1 VQALDRAFK
10 HRSDRRAGVIGET
23 INNYQVSELLGEGGM
38 GAVYLAE
45 HPFMG
50 RKAAIKVLRREFAED
65 RGLVERFMN
74 EARAANAIRHPN
86 IIDIIDVGR
95 MPSGIPYLMME
106 FLEGESLAHRLRR
119 GAVPVPEVI
128 DIILQ
133 TTSALAAAHS
143 KGIVHRDL
151 KPDNLYLVPDEAAPG
166 GIRVKVL
173 DFGIAKLR
181 DDLSGGMAKT
191 QAGALMGTPPYM
203 SPEQCR
209 GITDQID
216 HRTDVYAI
224 GIILYEMLCGAPPF
238 VSEGWGEVVLAHLTK
253 PPPSPRSRNASIP
266 ETLEVVIMKALAK
279 NPDERFPTAA
289 DMRTALRAMTAT
301 STFPPRSTVGTM
313 PATPTAASMPVKVPT
328 TFRTATGEM
337 SSLKPTLAETP
348 ADLRPKSRRGLAIAG
363 VAAAAA
369 VAGVAFFA
377 VSGKRQS
384 DVATAPPV
392 TAPVVAAAPPP
403 PPAPKPPPSE
413 TPPPPPA
420 QILVRLT
427 SEPAGA
433 LVTDTQRGVV
443 IGATPFEQRL
453 ERKPTT
459 LGVRLAKDGFA
470 NVDLAIPLGGDFE
483 KAVRLER
490 QKTRAPAR
498 VAAAPSAAAKKPTG
512 SGAAPA
518 PAPGPAAAAAPAAAP
533 PTAPPPAAASPAP
546 KPKAAE
552 KW

>member
-1 VQALDRAFK
+1 
-10 HRSDRRAGVIGET
+10 VIGET
-23 INNYQVSELLGEGGM
+23 INNYQVSVLLGEGGM

-106 FLEGESLAHRLRR
+106 FLEGESLAHRLQR
-119 GAVPVPEVI
+119 GAMPVAEVVDVI
-128 DIILQ
+128 MQ

-151 KPDNLYLVPDEAAPG
+151 KPDNLFLVPDEAAPG

-209 GITDQID
+209 GITELID
-216 HRTDVYAI
+216 HRTDVYAM

-238 VSEGWGEVVLAHLTK
+238 VSEGWGDVVLAHLTK
-253 PPPSPRSRNASIP
+253 PPPSPRSHNPNIP
-266 ETLEVVIMKALAK
+266 ESLEVVIMKALAK
-279 NPDERFPTAA
+279 NPDERFSTAA
-289 DMRTALRAMTAT
+289 DMRAALRAMTGAT
-301 STFPPRSTVGTM
+301 TFPPRLTVGTLPGA
-313 PATPTAASMPVKVPT
+313 PAAPSIPTKVPT
-328 TFRTATGEM
+328 TFRTATGEV
-337 SSLKPTLAETP
+337 SSLKVTMAESP
-348 ADLRPKSRRGLAIAG
+348 AALRPKSRRGLAIAG
-363 VAAAAA
+363 VAAAA

-377 VSGKRQS
+377 LSGKRQN

-392 TAPVVAAAPPP
+392 APAIAAPAGA
-403 PPAPKPPPSE
+403 PAPAAKPAPRE
-413 TPPPPPA
+413 TPPPPPT

-453 ERKPTT
+453 ERKPST
-459 LGVRLAKDGFA
+459 LAVRLAKDGFA

-490 QKTRAPAR
+490 QKTRAPTR
-498 VAAAPSAAAKKPTG
+498 VAAAPSAAKKPAGASSG
-512 SGAAPA
+512 S
-518 PAPGPAAAAAPAAAP
+518 APGSPAAAGAPAASPATTPP
-533 PTAPPPAAASPAP
+533 PTAPAAP

>member
-1 VQALDRAFK
+1 M
-10 HRSDRRAGVIGET
+10 IGET
-23 INNYQVSELLGEGGM
+23 INNYRVSELLGEGGM

-106 FLEGESLAHRLRR
+106 FLEGESLAHRLLR
-119 GAVPVPEVI
+119 GSVPVPEVI
-128 DIILQ
+128 DIVLQ
-133 TTSALAAAHS
+133 MTSALAAAHS

-151 KPDNLYLVPDEAAPG
+151 KPDNLFLVPDDAAPG

-216 HRTDVYAI
+216 HRTDVYAL

-253 PPPSPRSRNASIP
+253 PPPSPRSRNAAIP
-266 ETLEVVIMKALAK
+266 ETLEVLIMKALAK
-279 NPDERFPTAA
+279 NPDERFSTAIE
-289 DMRTALRAMTAT
+289 MRSALRAMTGT
-301 STFPPRSTVGTM
+301 STFPPRSTLATM
-313 PATPTAASMPVKVPT
+313 PATPTATSMPPKVPT
-328 TFRTATGEM
+328 TFRTATGEV
-337 SSLKPTLAETP
+337 SSLNPILPTLAETP
-348 ADLRPKSRRGLAIAG
+348 ADLRPKSKRGLAIAG

-377 VSGKRQS
+377 VSGKPQN
-384 DVATAPPV
+384 DVATAPPVAPAV
-392 TAPVVAAAPPP
+392 TAPVVAAAQP

-413 TPPPPPA
+413 TPPPPPT

-470 NVDLAIPLGGDFE
+470 NVDLQIPLGGDFE

-498 VAAAPSAAAKKPTG
+498 VASAPSTAKKPTG

-518 PAPGPAAAAAPAAAP
+518 SAPAAAAATA
-533 PTAPPPAAASPAP
+533 PTAPPPATAPPAA